1 MGQKYNVYLQIFR
14 NRSIFVQN
22 NPIHLPMGWSFGC
35 PVTDD
40 DTMTY
45 LDAKLKDSK
54 KPVLLWIYY

>member
-1 MGQKYNVYLQIFR
+1 
-14 NRSIFVQN
+14 
-22 NPIHLPMGWSFGC
+22 MGWSWGC

-45 LDAKLKDSK
+45 LDAKLKDAK